1 MGLKKE
7 IEKYKTQSVCVKII
21 RKSKMRTIHGF
32 ILDNSDK
39 FILLQEVDDF
49 LVVGYMIVP
58 KKSIKEIR
66 FNDFDKAYDE
76 MFKAEK
82 EFENISLKHKIDLT
96 NWQTILKSIKL
107 TGLNQIIDCEKDD
120 LFLIGVLG
128 NIQSD
133 TAYIRYINASGILDN
148 IETIVVYKQITRV
161 EFDDRYTKTFSKHL
175 KYSN

>member
-39 FILLQEVDDF
+39 FILLQEVNDF
-49 LVVGYMIVP
+49 LAVGYVIVP
-58 KKSIKEIR
+58 KKSIKQVR

-96 NWQTILKSIKL
+96 NWQTIFESIKL
-107 TGLNQIIDCEKDD
+107 TRLNPIIECEKDD

-133 TAYIRYINASGILDN
+133 TIHIRDFDAAGILDN
-148 IETIVVYKQITRV
+148 METPVFYKEITRV